1 MNPRLILAA
10 LLLATPLIYA
20 QDSAQ
25 DEQKA
30 QKIEIKL
37 VPTKEAAEPK
47 KEPTPPHE
55 PYRITIT
62 FKNTDGSKTTMQKT
76 YTLVATT
83 DADNPSI
90 RDDSRVPV
98 KTSANDAQNIQLNT
112 DVDFIKFSKA
122 ADSVYLG
129 LRISTQTYAGG
140 VTTGEGYRVNMHPII
155 NNHQYTVTPTLPIG
169 KLTTVYSSADAAND
183 TKEEIQVLIQPLS
196 AK

>member
-10 LLLATPLIYA
+10 LLLTTPLLYA
-20 QDSAQ
+20 QDDAQ
-25 DEQKA
+25 EA

-37 VPTKEAAEPK
+37 VPTKEAAQPQ
-47 KEPTPPHE
+47 KEPAPPHE
-55 PYRITIT
+55 PFQITIT
-62 FKNTDGSKTTMQKT
+62 FKNTNGSKTTTQRT

-83 DADNPSI
+83 DANNPEI
-90 RDDSRVPV
+90 RDDSRVPI
-98 KTSANDAQNIQLNT
+98 KTSNAETQNTMINT

-129 LRISTQTYAGG
+129 LRISTETYAEG
-140 VTTGEGYRVNMHPII
+140 VSTLQADKEIMHLITH
-155 NNHQYTVTPTLPIG
+155 NHRCTVTPTLPIG
-169 KLTTVYSSADAAND
+169 KLTTVYSSVDGAND

>member
-1 MNPRLILAA
+1 MMNPRLILAA
-10 LLLATPLIYA
+10 LLLATPLLYA
-20 QDSAQ
+20 QDDAQ
-25 DEQKA
+25 EA

-37 VPTKEAAEPK
+37 VPTKEAAQPQK
-47 KEPTPPHE
+47 GPAPPHE
-55 PYRITIT
+55 PFQITIT
-62 FKNTDGSKTTMQKT
+62 FKNTDGSKTTKQRT

-83 DADNPSI
+83 DADLASF
-90 RDDSRVPV
+90 RDDSRVPI
-98 KTSANDAQNIQLNT
+98 KTSALDSQSMQLNT

-129 LRISTQTYAGG
+129 LRISTQTYAEG
-140 VTTGEGYRVNMHPII
+140 VSTQQGDRVNMHPIT
-155 NNHQYTVTPTLPIG
+155 NSHLYTVTPTLPIG